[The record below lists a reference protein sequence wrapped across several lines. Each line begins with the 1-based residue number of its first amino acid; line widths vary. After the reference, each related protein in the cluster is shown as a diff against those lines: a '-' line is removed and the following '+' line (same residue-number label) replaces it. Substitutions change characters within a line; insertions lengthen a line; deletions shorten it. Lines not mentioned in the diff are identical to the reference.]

1 MVYVFGTE
9 NDNDNEE
16 CRIMKSYLKFLS
28 RNKLYTAVEAVG
40 LSVSLAFVIISF
52 CYVMQQYAVPHENPD
67 RERIY
72 ALGSDN
78 MTNAYGMKEIIGDK
92 IPEVECVTHF
102 YFLNDQL
109 LKVEDESCVGNCL
122 FCDREFF
129 NVFPVQFKE
138 GGPDNLTKAHVA
150 FISEKLAS
158 KMGGEVV
165 GKQVI
170 ADEDTLTVVGVFSD
184 LGSSLLYD
192 ADIIGHI
199 ETCKCMA
206 VFRENPLYYQNSIHT
221 FMKVVPNADRVLL
234 AEKVTALCKKTY
246 GDLFTV
252 FYKEGVAMIR
262 LDEIFFSDT
271 KCRLQQGDRSM
282 LRNVVMVGL
291 LLLLSALINYINL
304 NVALV
309 GKRAKEMASRRLLGA
324 QKSAVIGR
332 FLAESFLF
340 TLCCFVV
347 GLLLADAIVPFVNDL
362 LRANVAVRIPFT
374 TGYLLAYL
382 LLVLVVSLLAGVLP
396 AVIVSQTKPIDV
408 VKGTFRFRSRKEL
421 LRIFMVIQ
429 NVISIV
435 LIALV
440 ITMQLQMRHM
450 VNRPVGLQTDNLYF
464 ISSKLDVIPE
474 KTAFIDELRSLP
486 CVKELAFTENVP
498 GVPTTHLLMNKMG
511 EIEKDT
517 RVASFHC
524 DSAAFRMM
532 GFQVIEQFH
541 EPEATSFWMTES
553 TVAGMTGLPR
563 GVYNYDTIFAWK
575 QGNIG
580 NDVCGVIKDF
590 NMLDALHAADEDY
603 TIVFCNDNPIFVGSA
618 HPLLEIVG
626 DHQDA
631 KRAIDA
637 VYKKHCEKV
646 LGTYMEPEYNDF
658 MKNVVAS
665 KYNKTKRQ
673 MRLIELIMGI
683 SVLLSLL
690 GLVAMSTHFASEREK
705 SIAIRKVFGGT
716 LESETRRNLN
726 EYVIMILIANV
737 IAIPLAVWL
746 CGRYLEDFVYRIDLH
761 PWIFVV
767 TVLLS
772 FVIAIGSVLWQTL
785 RAAKTNPAEALKKE

>member
-1 MVYVFGTE
+1 
-9 NDNDNEE
+9 
-16 CRIMKSYLKFLS
+16 MKSYLKFLS
-28 RNKLYTAVEAVG
+28 RNKLYTAIEAVG

-52 CYVMQQYAVPHENPD
+52 CYVMQQYAVPRENPD

-72 ALGSDN
+72 AVGSEN
-78 MTNAYGMKEIIGDK
+78 MTNPYGMKEIIGDK
-92 IPEVECVTHF
+92 LPEVECVTHF
-102 YFLNDQL
+102 YFQNDQL
-109 LKVEDESCVGNCL
+109 LRTEDESCVGNCL

-129 NVFPVQFKE
+129 NIFPVQFKE

-206 VFRENPLYYQNSIHT
+206 VYREHSLYYQNAIHT
-221 FMKVVPNADRVLL
+221 FMKVVPNVDRVLL
-234 AEKVTALCKKTY
+234 EEKVTELCKKTY

-252 FYKEGVAMIR
+252 FYEEGITVIR

-271 KCRLQQGDRSM
+271 KCHLQQGDRSM
-282 LRNVVMVGL
+282 LSNVVVVGL
-291 LLLLSALINYINL
+291 LLLLSALINYVNL

-382 LLVLVVSLLAGVLP
+382 MMVAVVSLLAGILP

-421 LRIFMVIQ
+421 SRIFMVIQ

-498 GVPTTHLLMNKMG
+498 GVPTTHLLMAKMG
-511 EIEKDT
+511 ETEKDT

-553 TVAGMTGLPR
+553 AVAGMTGLPR

-575 QGNIG
+575 QDNIG

-590 NMLDALHAADEDY
+590 NMLDALHAADEDF
-603 TIVFCNDNPIFVGSA
+603 TIVFCSDNPIFVGSA

-626 DHQDA
+626 DHQEA

-637 VYKKHCEKV
+637 VYKKHCEKM

-658 MKNVVAS
+658 LKNVVAS

-716 LESETRRNLN
+716 LESETCRNLN
-726 EYVIMILIANV
+726 EDVIMILIANV

-785 RAAKTNPAEALKKE
+785 RAARTNPAEALKKE

>member
-1 MVYVFGTE
+1 
-9 NDNDNEE
+9 
-16 CRIMKSYLKFLS
+16 MKSYLKFLS
-28 RNKLYTAVEAVG
+28 RNKLYTAIEAVG

-52 CYVMQQYAVPHENPD
+52 CYVMQQYAVPRENPD

-72 ALGSDN
+72 AVGSEN
-78 MTNAYGMKEIIGDK
+78 MTNPYGMKEIIGDK
-92 IPEVECVTHF
+92 LPEVECVTHF
-102 YFLNDQL
+102 YFQNDQL
-109 LKVEDESCVGNCL
+109 LRTEDESCVGNCL

-129 NVFPVQFKE
+129 NIFPVQFKE

-282 LRNVVMVGL
+282 LRNVVVVGL

-340 TLCCFVV
+340 TLCCFII

-362 LRANVAVRIPFT
+362 LRADVA
-374 TGYLLAYL
+374 LLAYL
-382 LLVLVVSLLAGVLP
+382 LMVVLVSLLAGVLP

-421 LRIFMVIQ
+421 SRIFMVIQ

-450 VNRPVGLQTDNLYF
+450 VNRPIGLQTDNLYF
-464 ISSKLDVIPE
+464 ISSKLDDLPE

-486 CVKELAFTENVP
+486 CVKELAFTENVL
-498 GVPTTHLLMNKMG
+498 GVSTTHLLMNKMG
-511 EIEKDT
+511 ETEKDT
-517 RVASFHC
+517 RVASFYC
-524 DSAAFRMM
+524 DSAAFRMF

-563 GVYNYDTIFAWK
+563 GVYNYDTVFAWK

-590 NMLDALHAADEDY
+590 NMLDALHAADEDF

-626 DHQDA
+626 DHQEA

-637 VYKKHCEKV
+637 VYKKHCEKM

-658 MKNVVAS
+658 LKNVVAS

-683 SVLLSLL
+683 S
-690 GLVAMSTHFASEREK
+690 STHFASEREK

>member
-1 MVYVFGTE
+1 M
-9 NDNDNEE
+9 
-16 CRIMKSYLKFLS
+16 RSYLKFLS
-28 RNKLYTAVEAVG
+28 RNKLYTAIEAVG

-52 CYVMQQYAVPHENPD
+52 CYVMQQYAVPRENPD

-72 ALGSDN
+72 AVGSDN

-92 IPEVECVTHF
+92 LPEVECVTQF
-102 YFLNDQL
+102 YFHNDQL
-109 LKVEDESCVGNCL
+109 LRAEDVSCVGNCL

-165 GKQVI
+165 GKQVV

-252 FYKEGVAMIR
+252 FYEEGITVIR

-282 LRNVVMVGL
+282 LRNVVVVGL

-421 LRIFMVIQ
+421 SRIFMVIQ

-486 CVKELAFTENVP
+486 CVKELATSTNIPTVSNMRIVMGRKGETEKNVH
-498 GVPTTHLLMNKMG
+498 VDCFAC
-511 EIEKDT
+511 DT
-517 RVASFHC
+517 
-524 DSAAFRMM
+524 AAFRML
-532 GFQVIEQFH
+532 GFQVVEKFH
-541 EPEATSFWMTES
+541 EPGENSGWMTQS
-553 TVAGMTGLPR
+553 TVAGLTGLPY
-563 GVYNYDTIFAWK
+563 GDYNYDTIMAWK
-575 QGNIG
+575 QGNTS
-580 NDVCGVIKDF
+580 NDICGVIKDF
-590 NMLDALHAADEDY
+590 NMLDALHATDEDY
-603 TIVFCNDNPIFVGSA
+603 CIVFCAADGFMGSKIA
-618 HPLLEIVG
+618 NFLLDIVG
-626 DHQDA
+626 DHDEA

-637 VYKKHCEKV
+637 VYEKHCKEA
-646 LGTYMEPEYNDF
+646 LGTYIEPDHSDF
-658 MKNVVAS
+658 VKNIIAR
-665 KYNKTKRQ
+665 KYDETRRQ
-673 MRLIELIMGI
+673 MRLIELIMAI
-683 SVLLSLL
+683 SVILSLL

-716 LESETRRNLN
+716 MQSEIRRNLK
-726 EYVIMILIANV
+726 EYVVMILIANA
-737 IAIPLAVWL
+737 IAIPIAVWL
-746 CGRYLEDFVYRIDLH
+746 CRRYLEDFAYRVDLS
-761 PWIFVV
+761 PWVFIV

-772 FVIAIGSVLWQTL
+772 FVIAIGSVLWQIVSVA
-785 RAAKTNPAEALKKE
+785 RVNPANALKKE

>member
-1 MVYVFGTE
+1 
-9 NDNDNEE
+9 
-16 CRIMKSYLKFLS
+16 MKSYLKFLS

-52 CYVMQQYAVPHENPD
+52 CYVMQQYAVPRENPD

-72 ALGSDN
+72 ALGSEN
-78 MTNAYGMKEIIGDK
+78 MTNPYGMKEIIGDK

>member
-1 MVYVFGTE
+1 MARLYRQ
-9 NDNDNEE
+9 NRKN
-16 CRIMKSYLKFLS
+16 MKSYLKFLS

-52 CYVMQQYAVPHENPD
+52 CYVMQQYAVPRENPD

-72 ALGSDN
+72 AVGSEN
-78 MTNAYGMKEIIGDK
+78 MTNPYGMKEIIGDK
-92 IPEVECVTHF
+92 LPEVECVTHF
-102 YFLNDQL
+102 YFQNDQL
-109 LKVEDESCVGNCL
+109 LRTEDESCVGNCL

-129 NVFPVQFKE
+129 NIFPVQFKE

-206 VFRENPLYYQNSIHT
+206 VYRQNPLYYQNSIHT
-221 FMKVVPNADRVLL
+221 FMKVVPNVDRVLL
-234 AEKVTALCKKTY
+234 EEKVTELCKKTY

-252 FYKEGVAMIR
+252 FYEEGITVIR

-271 KCRLQQGDRSM
+271 KCHLQQGDRSM
-282 LRNVVMVGL
+282 LRNVVVVGL
-291 LLLLSALINYINL
+291 LLLLSALINYVNL

-362 LRANVAVRIPFT
+362 LRADMAVRIPFT

-382 LLVLVVSLLAGVLP
+382 LMVAVVSLLAGILP

-421 LRIFMVIQ
+421 SRIFMVIQ

-498 GVPTTHLLMNKMG
+498 GVSTTYFLMAKMG
-511 EIEKDT
+511 ETEKDT

-590 NMLDALHAADEDY
+590 NMLDALHAADEDF

-626 DHQDA
+626 DHQEA

-637 VYKKHCEKV
+637 VYKKHCEKM

-658 MKNVVAS
+658 LKNVVAS

-726 EYVIMILIANV
+726 EYVVMILIANA

-772 FVIAIGSVLWQTL
+772 FVIAIGTVLWQTL
-785 RAAKTNPAEALKKE
+785 RAARTNPAEALKKE

>member
-1 MVYVFGTE
+1 
-9 NDNDNEE
+9 
-16 CRIMKSYLKFLS
+16 
-28 RNKLYTAVEAVG
+28 
-40 LSVSLAFVIISF
+40 
-52 CYVMQQYAVPHENPD
+52 
-67 RERIY
+67 
-72 ALGSDN
+72 
-78 MTNAYGMKEIIGDK
+78 
-92 IPEVECVTHF
+92 
-102 YFLNDQL
+102 
-109 LKVEDESCVGNCL
+109 
-122 FCDREFF
+122 
-129 NVFPVQFKE
+129 
-138 GGPDNLTKAHVA
+138 
-150 FISEKLAS
+150 
-158 KMGGEVV
+158 
-165 GKQVI
+165 
-170 ADEDTLTVVGVFSD
+170 
-184 LGSSLLYD
+184 
-192 ADIIGHI
+192 
-199 ETCKCMA
+199 
-206 VFRENPLYYQNSIHT
+206 
-221 FMKVVPNADRVLL
+221 
-234 AEKVTALCKKTY
+234 
-246 GDLFTV
+246 
-252 FYKEGVAMIR
+252 
-262 LDEIFFSDT
+262 
-271 KCRLQQGDRSM
+271 
-282 LRNVVMVGL
+282 
-291 LLLLSALINYINL
+291 
-304 NVALV
+304 
-309 GKRAKEMASRRLLGA
+309 MASRRLLGA

-421 LRIFMVIQ
+421 SRIFMVIQ

-498 GVPTTHLLMNKMG
+498 GVPTTHLLMAKMG
-511 EIEKDT
+511 ETEKDT

-590 NMLDALHAADEDY
+590 NMLDALHAADEDF
-603 TIVFCNDNPIFVGSA
+603 TIVFCSDNPIFVGSA

-626 DHQDA
+626 DHQEA

-637 VYKKHCEKV
+637 VYKKHCEKM

-658 MKNVVAS
+658 LKNVVAS

-705 SIAIRKVFGGT
+705 CIAIRKVFGGT

-726 EYVIMILIANV
+726 EYVIMILIANM

>member
-1 MVYVFGTE
+1 
-9 NDNDNEE
+9 
-16 CRIMKSYLKFLS
+16 MKSYLKFLS
-28 RNKLYTAVEAVG
+28 RNKLYTAIEAVG

-52 CYVMQQYAVPHENPD
+52 CYVMQQYAVPRENPD

-72 ALGSDN
+72 AVGSEN
-78 MTNAYGMKEIIGDK
+78 MTNPYGMKEIIGDK
-92 IPEVECVTHF
+92 LPEVECVTHF
-102 YFLNDQL
+102 YFQNDQL
-109 LKVEDESCVGNCL
+109 LRTEDESCVGNCL

-129 NVFPVQFKE
+129 NIFPVQFKE

-158 KMGGEVV
+158 KMEGEVV

-206 VFRENPLYYQNSIHT
+206 VYRQNPLYYQNSIHT
-221 FMKVVPNADRVLL
+221 FMKVVPNVDRVLL
-234 AEKVTALCKKTY
+234 EEKVTELCKKTY

-252 FYKEGVAMIR
+252 FYEEGITVIR

-271 KCRLQQGDRSM
+271 KCHLQQGDRSM
-282 LRNVVMVGL
+282 LRNVVVVGL
-291 LLLLSALINYINL
+291 LLLLSALINYVNL

-362 LRANVAVRIPFT
+362 LRADMAVRIPFT

-382 LLVLVVSLLAGVLP
+382 LMVAVVSLLAGILP

-421 LRIFMVIQ
+421 SRIFMVIQ

-498 GVPTTHLLMNKMG
+498 GVSTTYFLMAKMG
-511 EIEKDT
+511 ETEKDT
-517 RVASFHC
+517 RIASFHC

-553 TVAGMTGLPR
+553 AVAGMTGLPR

-590 NMLDALHAADEDY
+590 NMLDALHAADEDF
-603 TIVFCNDNPIFVGSA
+603 TIVFCSDNPIFVGSA

-626 DHQDA
+626 DHQEA

-637 VYKKHCEKV
+637 VYKKHCEKM

-658 MKNVVAS
+658 LKNVVAS

-673 MRLIELIMGI
+673 MRLFELIMGI

-726 EYVIMILIANV
+726 EYVIMILIANA

-785 RAAKTNPAEALKKE
+785 RAARTNPAEALKKE

>member
-1 MVYVFGTE
+1 
-9 NDNDNEE
+9 
-16 CRIMKSYLKFLS
+16 MKSYLKFLS
-28 RNKLYTAVEAVG
+28 RNKLYTAIEAVG

-52 CYVMQQYAVPHENPD
+52 CYVMQQYAVPRENPD

-72 ALGSDN
+72 AVGSEN
-78 MTNAYGMKEIIGDK
+78 MTNPYGMKEIIGDK
-92 IPEVECVTHF
+92 LPEVECVTHF
-102 YFLNDQL
+102 YFQNDQL
-109 LKVEDESCVGNCL
+109 LRTEDESCVGNCL

-129 NVFPVQFKE
+129 NIFPVQFKE

-158 KMGGEVV
+158 KMEGEVV

-206 VFRENPLYYQNSIHT
+206 VYRQNPLYYQNSIHT
-221 FMKVVPNADRVLL
+221 FMKVVPNVDRVLL
-234 AEKVTALCKKTY
+234 EEKVTELCKKTY

-252 FYKEGVAMIR
+252 FYEEGITVIR

-271 KCRLQQGDRSM
+271 KCHLQQGDRSM
-282 LRNVVMVGL
+282 LRNVVVVGL
-291 LLLLSALINYINL
+291 LLLLSALINYVNL

-362 LRANVAVRIPFT
+362 LRADMAVRIPFT

-382 LLVLVVSLLAGVLP
+382 LMVAVVSLLAGILP

-421 LRIFMVIQ
+421 SRIFMVIQ

-498 GVPTTHLLMNKMG
+498 GVSTTYFLMAKMG
-511 EIEKDT
+511 ETEKDT
-517 RVASFHC
+517 RIASFHC

-553 TVAGMTGLPR
+553 AVAGMTGLPR

-590 NMLDALHAADEDY
+590 NMLDALHAADEDF
-603 TIVFCNDNPIFVGSA
+603 TIVFCSDNPIFVGSA

-626 DHQDA
+626 DHQEA

-637 VYKKHCEKV
+637 VYKKHCEKM

-658 MKNVVAS
+658 LKNVVAS

-673 MRLIELIMGI
+673 MRLFELIMGI

-705 SIAIRKVFGGT
+705 NIAIRKVFGGT

-726 EYVIMILIANV
+726 EYVIMILIANA

-785 RAAKTNPAEALKKE
+785 RAARTNPAEALKKE

>member
-1 MVYVFGTE
+1 
-9 NDNDNEE
+9 
-16 CRIMKSYLKFLS
+16 
-28 RNKLYTAVEAVG
+28 
-40 LSVSLAFVIISF
+40 
-52 CYVMQQYAVPHENPD
+52 
-67 RERIY
+67 
-72 ALGSDN
+72 
-78 MTNAYGMKEIIGDK
+78 
-92 IPEVECVTHF
+92 
-102 YFLNDQL
+102 
-109 LKVEDESCVGNCL
+109 
-122 FCDREFF
+122 
-129 NVFPVQFKE
+129 
-138 GGPDNLTKAHVA
+138 
-150 FISEKLAS
+150 
-158 KMGGEVV
+158 
-165 GKQVI
+165 
-170 ADEDTLTVVGVFSD
+170 
-184 LGSSLLYD
+184 
-192 ADIIGHI
+192 
-199 ETCKCMA
+199 MA

-221 FMKVVPNADRVLL
+221 FMKVVPNADRVFL

-282 LRNVVMVGL
+282 LRNVVVVGL

-340 TLCCFVV
+340 TLCCFIV

-362 LRANVAVRIPFT
+362 LRADVAVRILFT
-374 TGYLLAYL
+374 MGYLLAYL
-382 LLVLVVSLLAGVLP
+382 LMVVLVSLLAGVLP
-396 AVIVSQTKPIDV
+396 AVIVSQTNPIDV

-421 LRIFMVIQ
+421 SRIFMVVQ

-464 ISSKLDVIPE
+464 ISSKLDDLPE

-486 CVKELAFTENVP
+486 CVKELAFTENVQ

-511 EIEKDT
+511 ETEKNT
-517 RVASFHC
+517 RVASFYC

-563 GVYNYDTIFAWK
+563 GVYNYDTISAWK

-590 NMLDALHAADEDY
+590 NMLDALHAADEDF
-603 TIVFCNDNPIFVGSA
+603 TIVFCSDNPIFVGSA

-626 DHQDA
+626 DHREA

-658 MKNVVAS
+658 LKNVVAS

-726 EYVIMILIANV
+726 EYVVMILIANM

-746 CGRYLEDFVYRIDLH
+746 CGRYLEDFGYRIDLH

>member
-1 MVYVFGTE
+1 
-9 NDNDNEE
+9 
-16 CRIMKSYLKFLS
+16 MKSYLKFLS
-28 RNKLYTAVEAVG
+28 RNKLYTAIEVVG
-40 LSVSLAFVIISF
+40 LSVALAFVIISF
-52 CYVMQQYAVPHENPD
+52 CYVMQQYAVPRENPD

-129 NVFPVQFKE
+129 NIFPVQFKE

-165 GKQVI
+165 GKQVV

-184 LGSSLLYD
+184 LGSSLLFD
-192 ADIIGHI
+192 VDIIGHI

-206 VFRENPLYYQNSIHT
+206 VFRENPLYYENSIHT
-221 FMKVVPNADRVLL
+221 FMKVVPNADRMLL

-282 LRNVVMVGL
+282 LRNVVVVGL

-340 TLCCFVV
+340 TLCCFII

-362 LRANVAVRIPFT
+362 LRADVAVRIPFT
-374 TGYLLAYL
+374 MGYLLAYL
-382 LLVLVVSLLAGVLP
+382 LMVVVVSLLAGVLP
-396 AVIVSQTKPIDV
+396 AVIVSQTNPIDV
-408 VKGTFRFRSRKEL
+408 VKGSLRFRSRKEL
-421 LRIFMVIQ
+421 SRIFMVVQ

-450 VNRPVGLQTDNLYF
+450 VNRPIGLQTDNLYF
-464 ISSKLDVIPE
+464 ISSKLDDLPE

-486 CVKELAFTENVP
+486 CVKELAFTENVQ
-498 GVPTTHLLMNKMG
+498 GVSTTHLLMNKMG
-511 EIEKDT
+511 ETEKDT

-590 NMLDALHAADEDY
+590 NMLDALHAADEDF
-603 TIVFCNDNPIFVGSA
+603 TIVFCSDNPIFVGSA

-626 DHQDA
+626 DHQEA

-637 VYKKHCEKV
+637 VYKKHCEKM

-658 MKNVVAS
+658 LKNVVAS

-726 EYVIMILIANV
+726 EYVVMILIANM

-785 RAAKTNPAEALKKE
+785 RAARTNPAEALKKE

>member
-1 MVYVFGTE
+1 MARLYRQ
-9 NDNDNEE
+9 NRKN
-16 CRIMKSYLKFLS
+16 MKSYLKFLS

-52 CYVMQQYAVPHENPD
+52 CYVMQQYAVPRENPD

-72 ALGSDN
+72 AVGSEN
-78 MTNAYGMKEIIGDK
+78 MTNPYGMKEIIGDK
-92 IPEVECVTHF
+92 LPEVECVTHF
-102 YFLNDQL
+102 YFQNDQL
-109 LKVEDESCVGNCL
+109 LRTEDESCVGNCL

-129 NVFPVQFKE
+129 NIFPVQFKE

-206 VFRENPLYYQNSIHT
+206 VYRQNPLYYQNSIHT
-221 FMKVVPNADRVLL
+221 FMKVVPNVDRVLL
-234 AEKVTALCKKTY
+234 EEKVTELCKKTY

-252 FYKEGVAMIR
+252 FYEEGITVIR

-271 KCRLQQGDRSM
+271 KCHLQQGDRSM
-282 LRNVVMVGL
+282 LRNVVVVGL
-291 LLLLSALINYINL
+291 LLLLSALINYVNL

-324 QKSAVIGR
+324 QKLAVIGR

-362 LRANVAVRIPFT
+362 LRADMAVRIPFT

-382 LLVLVVSLLAGVLP
+382 LMVAVVSLLAGILP

-421 LRIFMVIQ
+421 SRIFMVIQ

-498 GVPTTHLLMNKMG
+498 GVSTTYFLMAKMG
-511 EIEKDT
+511 ETEKDT

-590 NMLDALHAADEDY
+590 NMLDALHAADEDF

-626 DHQDA
+626 DHQEA

-637 VYKKHCEKV
+637 VYKKHCEKM

-658 MKNVVAS
+658 LKNVVAS

-726 EYVIMILIANV
+726 EYVVMILIANA

-785 RAAKTNPAEALKKE
+785 RAARTNPAEALKKE

>member
-52 CYVMQQYAVPHENPD
+52 CYVMQQYAVPRENPD

-72 ALGSDN
+72 AVGSEN
-78 MTNAYGMKEIIGDK
+78 MTNPYGMKEIIGDK
-92 IPEVECVTHF
+92 LPEVECVTHF
-102 YFLNDQL
+102 YFQNDQL
-109 LKVEDESCVGNCL
+109 LRTEDESCVGNCL

-129 NVFPVQFKE
+129 NIFPVQFKE

-158 KMGGEVV
+158 EMGGKVV

-184 LGSSLLYD
+184 LGSSLLFD
-192 ADIIGHI
+192 VDIIGHI
-199 ETCKCMA
+199 EPSKCMA
-206 VFRENPLYYQNSIHT
+206 VYREKPLYYQNSIHT

-234 AEKVTALCKKTY
+234 EEKVTARCKEEY
-246 GDLFTV
+246 GDIFSVL
-252 FYKEGVAMIR
+252 YKEGVTLIR
-262 LDEIFFSDT
+262 LDEIFFSDR
-271 KCRLQQGDRSM
+271 KCHLQQGDRSM

-340 TLCCFVV
+340 TLCCFII

-362 LRANVAVRIPFT
+362 LRADVAVRIPFT

-382 LLVLVVSLLAGVLP
+382 LMVVVVSLLAGILP
-396 AVIVSQTKPIDV
+396 AVIVSQTNPIDV

-421 LRIFMVIQ
+421 SRIFMVIQ

-511 EIEKDT
+511 ETEKDT

-772 FVIAIGSVLWQTL
+772 FVIATGSVLWQTL

>member
-1 MVYVFGTE
+1 
-9 NDNDNEE
+9 
-16 CRIMKSYLKFLS
+16 MKSYLKFLS

>member
-1 MVYVFGTE
+1 
-9 NDNDNEE
+9 
-16 CRIMKSYLKFLS
+16 
-28 RNKLYTAVEAVG
+28 
-40 LSVSLAFVIISF
+40 
-52 CYVMQQYAVPHENPD
+52 
-67 RERIY
+67 
-72 ALGSDN
+72 
-78 MTNAYGMKEIIGDK
+78 
-92 IPEVECVTHF
+92 
-102 YFLNDQL
+102 
-109 LKVEDESCVGNCL
+109 
-122 FCDREFF
+122 
-129 NVFPVQFKE
+129 
-138 GGPDNLTKAHVA
+138 
-150 FISEKLAS
+150 
-158 KMGGEVV
+158 
-165 GKQVI
+165 
-170 ADEDTLTVVGVFSD
+170 
-184 LGSSLLYD
+184 
-192 ADIIGHI
+192 
-199 ETCKCMA
+199 MA
-206 VFRENPLYYQNSIHT
+206 VYRQNPLYYQNSIHT
-221 FMKVVPNADRVLL
+221 FIKVVPNVDRVLL
-234 AEKVTALCKKTY
+234 EEKVTELCKKTY

-282 LRNVVMVGL
+282 LRNVVVVGL

-340 TLCCFVV
+340 TLCCFIV

-421 LRIFMVIQ
+421 SRIFMVIQ

-498 GVPTTHLLMNKMG
+498 GVSTTHLLMNKMG
-511 EIEKDT
+511 ETEKDT
-517 RVASFHC
+517 RVASFYC
-524 DSAAFRMM
+524 DSAAFRMF

-590 NMLDALHAADEDY
+590 NMLDALHAADEDF

-626 DHQDA
+626 DHQEA

-637 VYKKHCEKV
+637 VYKKHCEKM

-658 MKNVVAS
+658 LKNVVAS

-726 EYVIMILIANV
+726 EYVVMILIANM

>member
-1 MVYVFGTE
+1 M
-9 NDNDNEE
+9 
-16 CRIMKSYLKFLS
+16 
-28 RNKLYTAVEAVG
+28 
-40 LSVSLAFVIISF
+40 
-52 CYVMQQYAVPHENPD
+52 
-67 RERIY
+67 
-72 ALGSDN
+72 
-78 MTNAYGMKEIIGDK
+78 
-92 IPEVECVTHF
+92 
-102 YFLNDQL
+102 
-109 LKVEDESCVGNCL
+109 
-122 FCDREFF
+122 
-129 NVFPVQFKE
+129 
-138 GGPDNLTKAHVA
+138 
-150 FISEKLAS
+150 
-158 KMGGEVV
+158 
-165 GKQVI
+165 
-170 ADEDTLTVVGVFSD
+170 
-184 LGSSLLYD
+184 
-192 ADIIGHI
+192 
-199 ETCKCMA
+199 
-206 VFRENPLYYQNSIHT
+206 
-221 FMKVVPNADRVLL
+221 VPNVDRVLL
-234 AEKVTALCKKTY
+234 EEKVTELCKKTY

-252 FYKEGVAMIR
+252 FYKECVAMIR

-271 KCRLQQGDRSM
+271 KCHLQQGDRSM
-282 LRNVVMVGL
+282 LRNVVVVGL
-291 LLLLSALINYINL
+291 LLLLSALINYVNL

-382 LLVLVVSLLAGVLP
+382 MMVAVVSLLAGILP

-421 LRIFMVIQ
+421 SRIFMVIQ

-450 VNRPVGLQTDNLYF
+450 VNRPVGLRTDNLYF

-498 GVPTTHLLMNKMG
+498 GVPTTHLLMAKMG
-511 EIEKDT
+511 ETEKDT

-524 DSAAFRMM
+524 DSEAFRMM

-575 QGNIG
+575 QDNIG

-590 NMLDALHAADEDY
+590 NMLDALHAADEDF
-603 TIVFCNDNPIFVGSA
+603 TIVFCSDNPIFVGSA

-626 DHQDA
+626 DHQEA

-637 VYKKHCEKV
+637 VYKKHCEKM

-658 MKNVVAS
+658 LKNVVAS

>member
-1 MVYVFGTE
+1 
-9 NDNDNEE
+9 
-16 CRIMKSYLKFLS
+16 MKSYLKFLS
-28 RNKLYTAVEAVG
+28 RNKLYTAIEVVG
-40 LSVSLAFVIISF
+40 LSVALAFVIISF
-52 CYVMQQYAVPHENPD
+52 CYVMQQYAVPRENPD

-129 NVFPVQFKE
+129 NIFPVQFKE

-165 GKQVI
+165 GKQVV

-282 LRNVVMVGL
+282 LRNVVVVGL

-421 LRIFMVIQ
+421 SRIFMVIQ

-511 EIEKDT
+511 ETEKDT

-590 NMLDALHAADEDY
+590 NMLDALHAADEDF
-603 TIVFCNDNPIFVGSA
+603 TIVFCSDNPIFVGSA

-626 DHQDA
+626 DHQEA

-637 VYKKHCEKV
+637 VYKKHCEKM

-658 MKNVVAS
+658 LKNVVAS

-673 MRLIELIMGI
+673 MRLIELIMAV

-726 EYVIMILIANV
+726 EYVIMILIANA

>member
-1 MVYVFGTE
+1 
-9 NDNDNEE
+9 
-16 CRIMKSYLKFLS
+16 MKSYLKFLS
-28 RNKLYTAVEAVG
+28 RNKLYTAIEVVG
-40 LSVSLAFVIISF
+40 LSVALAFVIISF
-52 CYVMQQYAVPHENPD
+52 CYVMQQYAVPRENPD

-129 NVFPVQFKE
+129 NIFPVQFKE

-165 GKQVI
+165 GKQVV

-282 LRNVVMVGL
+282 LRNVVVVGL

-421 LRIFMVIQ
+421 SRIFMVVQ

-511 EIEKDT
+511 ETEKDT

-553 TVAGMTGLPR
+553 TVASMTGLPR

-590 NMLDALHAADEDY
+590 NMLDALHAADEDF
-603 TIVFCNDNPIFVGSA
+603 TIVFCSDNPIFVGSA

-658 MKNVVAS
+658 LKNVVAS

-726 EYVIMILIANV
+726 EYVIMILIANA

>member
-1 MVYVFGTE
+1 M
-9 NDNDNEE
+9 
-16 CRIMKSYLKFLS
+16 
-28 RNKLYTAVEAVG
+28 
-40 LSVSLAFVIISF
+40 
-52 CYVMQQYAVPHENPD
+52 YAVMDSEKASEALFAALFPKHPYHTPVIGWGDHLKNPSITNVKKYHDQWYVPNNMAVCLCGDFNPD
-67 RERIY
+67 EAIKVIDQY
-72 ALGSDN
+72 FGALKPN
-78 MTNAYGMKEIIGDK
+78 PNLQKMQFE
-92 IPEVECVTHF
+92 PEDPITAPVVKDV
-102 YFLNDQL
+102 LGL
-109 LKVEDESCVGNCL
+109 ES
-122 FCDREFF
+122 
-129 NVFPVQFKE
+129 P
-138 GGPDNLTKAHVA
+138 
-150 FISEKLAS
+150 S
-158 KMGGEVV
+158 
-165 GKQVI
+165 
-170 ADEDTLTVVGVFSD
+170 
-184 LGSSLLYD
+184 
-192 ADIIGHI
+192 
-199 ETCKCMA
+199 
-206 VFRENPLYYQNSIHT
+206 
-221 FMKVVPNADRVLL
+221 
-234 AEKVTALCKKTY
+234 
-246 GDLFTV
+246 
-252 FYKEGVAMIR
+252 
-262 LDEIFFSDT
+262 
-271 KCRLQQGDRSM
+271 
-282 LRNVVMVGL
+282 
-291 LLLLSALINYINL
+291 
-304 NVALV
+304 
-309 GKRAKEMASRRLLGA
+309 
-324 QKSAVIGR
+324 
-332 FLAESFLF
+332 
-340 TLCCFVV
+340 
-347 GLLLADAIVPFVNDL
+347 LLLAWRFPGANSPEARYLELISAILSNGKAGLIDLDVNQQQKTLGMYAFNQSLADYSAFL
-362 LRANVAVRIPFT
+362 IEAEPLQGQSLEEVKAIALAEIEKVKSGAFDEE
-374 TGYLLAYL
+374 LLASILNNKKLQFMRQCENSRFMVRAEVNSFINEIPWKDFVGNIDALAKITKEDIVAFANEHFKDNYVQINKL
-382 LLVLVVSLLAGVLP
+382 EQRDPVDTRIAKPSITPIMMNRDVS
-396 AVIVSQTKPIDV
+396 SQFLKDLQASQVKPIDV

-421 LRIFMVIQ
+421 SRIFMVIQ

-498 GVPTTHLLMNKMG
+498 GVSTTYFLMAKMG
-511 EIEKDT
+511 ETEKDT

-553 TVAGMTGLPR
+553 AVAGMTGLPR
-563 GVYNYDTIFAWK
+563 GIYNYDTIFAWK
-575 QGNIG
+575 QDNIG

-603 TIVFCNDNPIFVGSA
+603 TIVFCNGNPLYGLGGG

-626 DHQDA
+626 DHREA

-637 VYKKHCEKV
+637 VYKKHCEKM

-658 MKNVVAS
+658 LKNVVAS

>member
-1 MVYVFGTE
+1 
-9 NDNDNEE
+9 
-16 CRIMKSYLKFLS
+16 MKSYLKFLS
-28 RNKLYTAVEAVG
+28 RNKLYTAIEAVG

-52 CYVMQQYAVPHENPD
+52 CYVMQQYAVPRENPD

-72 ALGSDN
+72 AVGSEN
-78 MTNAYGMKEIIGDK
+78 MTNPYGMKEIIGDK
-92 IPEVECVTHF
+92 LPEVECVTHF
-102 YFLNDQL
+102 YFQNDQL
-109 LKVEDESCVGNCL
+109 LRTEDESCVGNCL

-129 NVFPVQFKE
+129 NIFPVQFKE

-206 VFRENPLYYQNSIHT
+206 VYRQNPLYYQNSIHT
-221 FMKVVPNADRVLL
+221 FMKVVPNVDRVLL
-234 AEKVTALCKKTY
+234 EEKVTELCKKTY

-252 FYKEGVAMIR
+252 FYEEGITVIR

-271 KCRLQQGDRSM
+271 KCHLQQGDRSM
-282 LRNVVMVGL
+282 LRNVVVVGL
-291 LLLLSALINYINL
+291 LLLLSALINYVNL

-362 LRANVAVRIPFT
+362 LRADMAVRIPFT

-382 LLVLVVSLLAGVLP
+382 LMVAVVSLLAGILP

-421 LRIFMVIQ
+421 SRIFMVIQ

-498 GVPTTHLLMNKMG
+498 GVSTTYFLMAKMG
-511 EIEKDT
+511 ETEKDT

-590 NMLDALHAADEDY
+590 NMLDALHAVDEDF

-626 DHQDA
+626 DHQEA

-637 VYKKHCEKV
+637 VYKKHCEKI

-658 MKNVVAS
+658 LKNVVAS

-705 SIAIRKVFGGT
+705 NIAIRKVFGGT

-726 EYVIMILIANV
+726 EYVIMILIANA

-785 RAAKTNPAEALKKE
+785 RAARTNPAEALKKE

>member
-1 MVYVFGTE
+1 
-9 NDNDNEE
+9 
-16 CRIMKSYLKFLS
+16 MKSYLKFLS
-28 RNKLYTAVEAVG
+28 RNKLYTAIEAVG

-52 CYVMQQYAVPHENPD
+52 CYVMQQYTVPRENPD

-72 ALGSDN
+72 AVGSEN
-78 MTNAYGMKEIIGDK
+78 MTNPYGMKEIIGDK
-92 IPEVECVTHF
+92 LPEVECVTHF
-102 YFLNDQL
+102 YFQNDQL
-109 LKVEDESCVGNCL
+109 LRTEDESCVGNCL

-129 NVFPVQFKE
+129 NIFPVQFKE

-199 ETCKCMA
+199 EPSKCMA
-206 VFRENPLYYQNSIHT
+206 VYRQNPLYYQNSIHT
-221 FMKVVPNADRVLL
+221 FMKVVPNVDRVLL
-234 AEKVTALCKKTY
+234 EEKVTELCKKTY

-252 FYKEGVAMIR
+252 FYEEGITVIR

-271 KCRLQQGDRSM
+271 KCHLQQGDRSM
-282 LRNVVMVGL
+282 LRNVVVVGL
-291 LLLLSALINYINL
+291 LLLLSALINYVNL

-362 LRANVAVRIPFT
+362 LRADMAVRIPFT

-382 LLVLVVSLLAGVLP
+382 LMVAVVSLLAGILP

-421 LRIFMVIQ
+421 SRIFMVIQ

-498 GVPTTHLLMNKMG
+498 GVSTTYFLMAKMG
-511 EIEKDT
+511 ETEKDT

-590 NMLDALHAADEDY
+590 NMLDALHAADEDF

-626 DHQDA
+626 DHQEA

-637 VYKKHCEKV
+637 VYKKHCEKM

-658 MKNVVAS
+658 LKNVVAS

-726 EYVIMILIANV
+726 EYVIMILIANA

>member
-1 MVYVFGTE
+1 
-9 NDNDNEE
+9 
-16 CRIMKSYLKFLS
+16 MKSYLKFLS
-28 RNKLYTAVEAVG
+28 RNKLYTAIEAVG

-52 CYVMQQYAVPHENPD
+52 CYVMQQYTVPRENPD

-72 ALGSDN
+72 AVGSEN
-78 MTNAYGMKEIIGDK
+78 MTNPYGMKEIIGDK
-92 IPEVECVTHF
+92 LPEVECVTHF
-102 YFLNDQL
+102 YFQNDQL
-109 LKVEDESCVGNCL
+109 LRTEDESCVGNCL

-129 NVFPVQFKE
+129 NIFPVQFKE

-206 VFRENPLYYQNSIHT
+206 VYRQNPLYYQNSIHT
-221 FMKVVPNADRVLL
+221 FMKVVPNVDRVLL
-234 AEKVTALCKKTY
+234 EEKVTELCKKTY

-252 FYKEGVAMIR
+252 FYEEGITVIR

-271 KCRLQQGDRSM
+271 KCHLQQGDRSM
-282 LRNVVMVGL
+282 LRNVVVVGL
-291 LLLLSALINYINL
+291 LLLLSALINYVNL

-362 LRANVAVRIPFT
+362 LRADMAVRIPFT

-382 LLVLVVSLLAGVLP
+382 LMVAVVSLLAGILP

-421 LRIFMVIQ
+421 SRIFMVIQ

-498 GVPTTHLLMNKMG
+498 GVSTTYFLMAKMG
-511 EIEKDT
+511 ETEKDT

-590 NMLDALHAADEDY
+590 NMLDALHAADEDF

-626 DHQDA
+626 DHQEA

-637 VYKKHCEKV
+637 VYKKHCEKM

-658 MKNVVAS
+658 LKNVVAS

-726 EYVIMILIANV
+726 EYVIMILIANA

>member
-1 MVYVFGTE
+1 
-9 NDNDNEE
+9 
-16 CRIMKSYLKFLS
+16 
-28 RNKLYTAVEAVG
+28 
-40 LSVSLAFVIISF
+40 
-52 CYVMQQYAVPHENPD
+52 
-67 RERIY
+67 
-72 ALGSDN
+72 
-78 MTNAYGMKEIIGDK
+78 
-92 IPEVECVTHF
+92 
-102 YFLNDQL
+102 
-109 LKVEDESCVGNCL
+109 
-122 FCDREFF
+122 
-129 NVFPVQFKE
+129 
-138 GGPDNLTKAHVA
+138 
-150 FISEKLAS
+150 
-158 KMGGEVV
+158 
-165 GKQVI
+165 
-170 ADEDTLTVVGVFSD
+170 
-184 LGSSLLYD
+184 
-192 ADIIGHI
+192 
-199 ETCKCMA
+199 
-206 VFRENPLYYQNSIHT
+206 
-221 FMKVVPNADRVLL
+221 
-234 AEKVTALCKKTY
+234 
-246 GDLFTV
+246 
-252 FYKEGVAMIR
+252 
-262 LDEIFFSDT
+262 
-271 KCRLQQGDRSM
+271 
-282 LRNVVMVGL
+282 
-291 LLLLSALINYINL
+291 
-304 NVALV
+304 
-309 GKRAKEMASRRLLGA
+309 
-324 QKSAVIGR
+324 
-332 FLAESFLF
+332 
-340 TLCCFVV
+340 
-347 GLLLADAIVPFVNDL
+347 
-362 LRANVAVRIPFT
+362 VAVRIPFT
-374 TGYLLAYL
+374 MGYLLAYL
-382 LLVLVVSLLAGVLP
+382 LMVVVVSLLAGVLP

-421 LRIFMVIQ
+421 SRIFMVIQ

-498 GVPTTHLLMNKMG
+498 GVSTTYFLMAKMG
-511 EIEKDT
+511 ETEKDR
-517 RVASFHC
+517 RVASFNC
-524 DSAAFRMM
+524 DSAAFRML
-532 GFQVIEQFH
+532 GFQVVEQFH
-541 EPEATSFWMTES
+541 DPGEMSFWMTES
-553 TVAGMTGLPR
+553 AVVGMTGLSR
-563 GVYNYDTIFAWK
+563 GVYNYDTVFAW
-575 QGNIG
+575 QQDNIG

-590 NMLDALHAADEDY
+590 NMLDALHAADEDF

-626 DHQDA
+626 DHQEA

-637 VYKKHCEKV
+637 VYKKHCEKM

-658 MKNVVAS
+658 LKNVVAS

-726 EYVIMILIANV
+726 EYVVMILIANM

-746 CGRYLEDFVYRIDLH
+746 CGRYLEDFGYRIDLH

>member
-1 MVYVFGTE
+1 M
-9 NDNDNEE
+9 
-16 CRIMKSYLKFLS
+16 
-28 RNKLYTAVEAVG
+28 
-40 LSVSLAFVIISF
+40 
-52 CYVMQQYAVPHENPD
+52 
-67 RERIY
+67 
-72 ALGSDN
+72 
-78 MTNAYGMKEIIGDK
+78 
-92 IPEVECVTHF
+92 
-102 YFLNDQL
+102 
-109 LKVEDESCVGNCL
+109 
-122 FCDREFF
+122 
-129 NVFPVQFKE
+129 
-138 GGPDNLTKAHVA
+138 
-150 FISEKLAS
+150 
-158 KMGGEVV
+158 V

-206 VFRENPLYYQNSIHT
+206 VYREHSLYYQNAIHT
-221 FMKVVPNADRVLL
+221 FMKVVPNVDRVLL
-234 AEKVTALCKKTY
+234 EEKVTELCKKTY

-252 FYKEGVAMIR
+252 FYEEGITVIR

-282 LRNVVMVGL
+282 LRNVVVVGL

-382 LLVLVVSLLAGVLP
+382 MMVAVVSLLAGILP

-421 LRIFMVIQ
+421 SRIFMVIQ

-464 ISSKLDVIPE
+464 ISSKLDDLPE

-498 GVPTTHLLMNKMG
+498 GVPTTHLLMAKMG
-511 EIEKDT
+511 ETEKDT

-524 DSAAFRMM
+524 DSAAFRML
-532 GFQVIEQFH
+532 GFQVVEQFH

-590 NMLDALHAADEDY
+590 NMLDALHAADEDF
-603 TIVFCNDNPIFVGSA
+603 TIVFCNDNPIFEGSA

-626 DHQDA
+626 DHQEA

-637 VYKKHCEKV
+637 VYKKHCEKM

-658 MKNVVAS
+658 LKNVVAS

-726 EYVIMILIANV
+726 EYVIMMLIANA

>member
-1 MVYVFGTE
+1 M
-9 NDNDNEE
+9 N
-16 CRIMKSYLKFLS
+16 SYLKFLS
-28 RNKLYTAVEAVG
+28 RNKLYTAIEAVG

-52 CYVMQQYAVPHENPD
+52 CYVMQQYAVPRENPD

-72 ALGSDN
+72 AVGSEN
-78 MTNAYGMKEIIGDK
+78 MTNPYGMKEIIGDK
-92 IPEVECVTHF
+92 LPEVECVTHF
-102 YFLNDQL
+102 YFQNDQL
-109 LKVEDESCVGNCL
+109 LRTEDESCVGNCL

-129 NVFPVQFKE
+129 NIFPVQFKE

-206 VFRENPLYYQNSIHT
+206 VYRQNPLYYQNSIHT
-221 FMKVVPNADRVLL
+221 FMKVVPNVDRVLL
-234 AEKVTALCKKTY
+234 EEKVTELCKKTY

-252 FYKEGVAMIR
+252 FYEEGITVIR

-271 KCRLQQGDRSM
+271 KCHLQQGDRSM
-282 LRNVVMVGL
+282 LRNVVVVGL
-291 LLLLSALINYINL
+291 LLLLSALINYVNL

-362 LRANVAVRIPFT
+362 LRADMAVRIPFT

-382 LLVLVVSLLAGVLP
+382 LMVAVVSLLAGILP

-421 LRIFMVIQ
+421 SRIFMVIQ

-498 GVPTTHLLMNKMG
+498 GVSTTYFLMAKMG
-511 EIEKDT
+511 ETEKDT

-590 NMLDALHAADEDY
+590 NMLDALHAVDEDF

-626 DHQDA
+626 DHQEA

-637 VYKKHCEKV
+637 VYKKHCEKI

-658 MKNVVAS
+658 LKNVVAS

-705 SIAIRKVFGGT
+705 NIAIRKVFGGT

-726 EYVIMILIANV
+726 EYVIMILIANA

-785 RAAKTNPAEALKKE
+785 RAARTNPAEALKKE

>member
-1 MVYVFGTE
+1 
-9 NDNDNEE
+9 
-16 CRIMKSYLKFLS
+16 MKSYLKFLS
-28 RNKLYTAVEAVG
+28 RNKLYTAIEAVG

-52 CYVMQQYAVPHENPD
+52 CYVMQQYAVPRENPD

-72 ALGSDN
+72 AVGSEN
-78 MTNAYGMKEIIGDK
+78 MTNPYGMKEIIGDK
-92 IPEVECVTHF
+92 LPEVECVTHF
-102 YFLNDQL
+102 YFQNDQL
-109 LKVEDESCVGNCL
+109 LRTEDESCVGNCL

-129 NVFPVQFKE
+129 NIFPVQFKE

-158 KMGGEVV
+158 KMRGEVV

-206 VFRENPLYYQNSIHT
+206 VYRQNPLYYQNSIHT
-221 FMKVVPNADRVLL
+221 FMKVVPNVDRVLL
-234 AEKVTALCKKTY
+234 EEKVTELCKKTY

-252 FYKEGVAMIR
+252 FYEEGITVIR

-271 KCRLQQGDRSM
+271 KCHLQQGDRSM
-282 LRNVVMVGL
+282 LRNVVVVGL
-291 LLLLSALINYINL
+291 LLLLSALINYVNL

-362 LRANVAVRIPFT
+362 LRADMAVRIPFT

-382 LLVLVVSLLAGVLP
+382 LMVAVVSLLAGILP

-421 LRIFMVIQ
+421 SRIFMVIQ

-498 GVPTTHLLMNKMG
+498 GVSTTYFLMAKMG
-511 EIEKDT
+511 ETEKDT

-590 NMLDALHAADEDY
+590 NMLDALHAADEDF

-626 DHQDA
+626 DHQEA

-637 VYKKHCEKV
+637 VYKKHCEKM

-658 MKNVVAS
+658 LKNVVAS

-705 SIAIRKVFGGT
+705 NIAIRKVFGGT

-726 EYVIMILIANV
+726 EYVIMILIANA

>member
-1 MVYVFGTE
+1 M
-9 NDNDNEE
+9 
-16 CRIMKSYLKFLS
+16 RSYLKFLS
-28 RNKLYTAVEAVG
+28 RNKLYTAIEAVG

-52 CYVMQQYAVPHENPD
+52 CYVMQQYAVPRENPD

-72 ALGSDN
+72 AVGSDN

-92 IPEVECVTHF
+92 LPEVECVTQF
-102 YFLNDQL
+102 YFHNDQL
-109 LKVEDESCVGNCL
+109 LRAEDVSCVGNCL

-165 GKQVI
+165 GKQVV

-252 FYKEGVAMIR
+252 FYEEGITVIR

-282 LRNVVMVGL
+282 LRNVVVVGL

-421 LRIFMVIQ
+421 SRIFMVIQ

-511 EIEKDT
+511 ETEKDT

-590 NMLDALHAADEDY
+590 NMLDAMHAADEDY
-603 TIVFCNDNPIFVGSA
+603 TIVFCNGNPIFVGSA

-626 DHQDA
+626 DHQEA

-637 VYKKHCEKV
+637 VYKKHCEKM

-658 MKNVVAS
+658 LKNVVAS

>member
-1 MVYVFGTE
+1 
-9 NDNDNEE
+9 
-16 CRIMKSYLKFLS
+16 MKSYLKFLS
-28 RNKLYTAVEAVG
+28 RNKLYTAIEAVG

-52 CYVMQQYAVPHENPD
+52 CYVMQQYAVPRENPD

-72 ALGSDN
+72 AVGSDN

-92 IPEVECVTHF
+92 LPEVECVTHF
-102 YFLNDQL
+102 YFQNDQL
-109 LKVEDESCVGNCL
+109 LRTEDESYVGNCL

-282 LRNVVMVGL
+282 LRNVVVVGL

-421 LRIFMVIQ
+421 SRIFMVIQ

-464 ISSKLDVIPE
+464 ISSKLDDLPE

-511 EIEKDT
+511 ETEKDT

-590 NMLDALHAADEDY
+590 NMLDALHAADEDF
-603 TIVFCNDNPIFVGSA
+603 TIVFCSDNPIFVGSA

-658 MKNVVAS
+658 LKNVVAS

-716 LESETRRNLN
+716 LESETHRNLN
-726 EYVIMILIANV
+726 EYVIMILIANA

-785 RAAKTNPAEALKKE
+785 RAARTNPAEALKKE

>member
-1 MVYVFGTE
+1 
-9 NDNDNEE
+9 
-16 CRIMKSYLKFLS
+16 MKSYLKFLS
-28 RNKLYTAVEAVG
+28 RNKLYTAIEAVG

-52 CYVMQQYAVPHENPD
+52 CYVMQQYTVPRENPD

-72 ALGSDN
+72 AVGSEN
-78 MTNAYGMKEIIGDK
+78 MTNPYGMKEIIGDK
-92 IPEVECVTHF
+92 LPEVECVTHF
-102 YFLNDQL
+102 YFQNDQL
-109 LKVEDESCVGNCL
+109 LRTEDESCVGNCL

-129 NVFPVQFKE
+129 NIFPVQFKE

-199 ETCKCMA
+199 EPSKCMA
-206 VFRENPLYYQNSIHT
+206 VYRQNPLYYQNSIHT
-221 FMKVVPNADRVLL
+221 FMKVVPNVDRVLL
-234 AEKVTALCKKTY
+234 EEKVTELCKKTY

-252 FYKEGVAMIR
+252 FYEEGITVIR

-271 KCRLQQGDRSM
+271 KCHLQQGDRSM
-282 LRNVVMVGL
+282 LRNVVVVGL
-291 LLLLSALINYINL
+291 LLLLSALINYVNL

-362 LRANVAVRIPFT
+362 LRADMAVRIPFT

-382 LLVLVVSLLAGVLP
+382 LMVAVVSLLAGILP

-421 LRIFMVIQ
+421 SRIFMVIQ

-498 GVPTTHLLMNKMG
+498 GVSTTYFLMAKMG
-511 EIEKDT
+511 ETEKDT

-590 NMLDALHAADEDY
+590 NMLDALHAADEDF

-626 DHQDA
+626 DHQEA

-637 VYKKHCEKV
+637 VYKKHCEKM

-658 MKNVVAS
+658 LKNVVAS

-705 SIAIRKVFGGT
+705 NIAIRKVFGGT

-726 EYVIMILIANV
+726 EYVIMILIANA